1 MENKEIKLLIRVL
14 VLILL
19 PFVTTLL
26 LDWPWVQGRTVRQIL
41 VYCLIAFEVFVLV
54 TDIFTVAKEKE

>member
-41 VYCLIAFEVFVLV
+41 VYCLIVFEVFIFAM
-54 TDIFTVAKEKE
+54 DIFIEAKKKE

>member
-1 MENKEIKLLIRVL
+1 MDTKEIKLLIRVL

-54 TDIFTVAKEKE
+54 TDIFTEAKKE